1 MTNSS
6 AKRLIQTVRRSGVPR
21 NLFGGGGFRK
31 EFFRGGGGGQIQ
43 LGTEGREHGDLG
55 DRATGRIML
64 MKNSND
70 TIGNRSRDLP
80 VCSAVPQPLRHR
92 VPQSK

>member
-1 MTNSS
+1 MS
-6 AKRLIQTVRRSGVPR
+6 
-21 NLFGGGGFRK
+21 
-31 EFFRGGGGGQIQ
+31 
-43 LGTEGREHGDLG
+43 
-55 DRATGRIML
+55 

-92 VPQSK
+92 VPYHQYKEGLETEMGADTKWCFPKVLKAINKYIKDSAGAGYGHQGTRIRLTS